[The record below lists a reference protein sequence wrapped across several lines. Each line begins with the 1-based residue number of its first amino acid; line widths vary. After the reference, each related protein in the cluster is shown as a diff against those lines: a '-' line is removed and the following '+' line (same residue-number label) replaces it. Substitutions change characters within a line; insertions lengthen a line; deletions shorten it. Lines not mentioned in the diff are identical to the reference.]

1 MGVVTSNDF
10 FWSNMADPAIQGAWQ
25 NAWDTT
31 GYMRGVCTGG
41 GIIYQHHD
49 GRGLVS
55 QNPGA
60 CLSKPIKEGTCPVLE
75 VTDIETAARWS
86 NFQI

>member
-1 MGVVTSNDF
+1 MSVRSPKKLWLEQF
-10 FWSNMADPAIQGAWQ
+10 FQG
-25 NAWDTT
+25 D
-31 GYMRGVCTGG
+31 
-41 GIIYQHHD
+41 HD

-60 CLSKPIKEGTCPVLE
+60 CPFKPIKENACPVLE
-75 VTDIETAARWS
+75 VTEIETAARWS

>member
-1 MGVVTSNDF
+1 VARTVF
-10 FWSNMADPAIQGAWQ
+10 QG
-25 NAWDTT
+25 D
-31 GYMRGVCTGG
+31 
-41 GIIYQHHD
+41 HD

-60 CLSKPIKEGTCPVLE
+60 CLFKPIKEGTCPVLE